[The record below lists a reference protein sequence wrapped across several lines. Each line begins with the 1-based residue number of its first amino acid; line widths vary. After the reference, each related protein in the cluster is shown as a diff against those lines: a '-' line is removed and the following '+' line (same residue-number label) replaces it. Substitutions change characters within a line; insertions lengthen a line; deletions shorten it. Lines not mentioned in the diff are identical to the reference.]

1 MNMHYKYNE
10 SDNDNELIQN
20 LGKFENL
27 IGLKLKNYSYGNIEY
42 SYEGD
47 LYEFFDVKIYEHDD
61 KFINI
66 LN

>member
-1 MNMHYKYNE
+1 MHYKYNESE

-42 SYEGD
+42 SYEGSF
-47 LYEFFDVKIYEHDD
+47 YQFIDVKIYNPNY

>member
-1 MNMHYKYNE
+1 MHYKYNE

-42 SYEGD
+42 SYE
-47 LYEFFDVKIYEHDD
+47 FFDVKIYEHDD

>member
-1 MNMHYKYNE
+1 MHYKYNESE

-27 IGLKLKNYSYGNIEY
+27 IGLKLKNYSYGN
-42 SYEGD
+42 EGD

>member
-1 MNMHYKYNE
+1 MHYKYNE

-27 IGLKLKNYSYGNIEY
+27 IGLKLKNYSYGNID